1 MGMGVVPAPSRKIVQ
16 IVGGQSVGSMH
27 VKRSDPEKD

>member
-1 MGMGVVPAPSRKIVQ
+1 MHFVGVPQNSREIVQ
-16 IVGGQSVGSMH
+16 IVGGQNVGSMH

>member
-1 MGMGVVPAPSRKIVQ
+1 MYGFLQNSREIAQ
-16 IVGGQSVGSMH
+16 IVGGQNIGSMH